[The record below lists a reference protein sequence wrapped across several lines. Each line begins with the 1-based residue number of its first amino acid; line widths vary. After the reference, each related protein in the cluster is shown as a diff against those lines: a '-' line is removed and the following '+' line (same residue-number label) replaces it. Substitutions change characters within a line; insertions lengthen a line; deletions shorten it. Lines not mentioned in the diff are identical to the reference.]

1 MTFEQF
7 ALIWPMIAI
16 PLVAA
21 VAVGLTVLLE
31 RREERQHHPAE

>member
-16 PLVAA
+16 PLV
-21 VAVGLTVLLE
+21 VASVIVLTGWMNRQEE
-31 RREERQHHPAE
+31 RRRHPAE